1 MTNNEK
7 IQRAE
12 ELITE
17 ATKLLNEVKAD
28 KQTDIISFYKEFLS
42 GTIVKYYLTADS
54 EIKYTCTPFSF
65 DYATHPYRFYPTKEL
80 AEQAKVMKDFN
91 DKLLAFKY
99 CYDRDYEPDWNDI
112 EIEKWSVYFD
122 TDNNKYYYEASYVQC
137 CPNVVYFSCEIVAK
151 ECCKWL
157 NSLKE
162 NES

>member
-1 MTNNEK
+1 MTDNEK
-7 IQRAE
+7 IQKAE

-42 GTIVKYYLTADS
+42 GTIVKYYLTADF

-80 AEQAKVMKDFN
+80 AEQAKELKDFN

-99 CYDRDYEPDWNDI
+99 CYDRDYKPVFSGDYNNHAYFVCYNSTND
-112 EIEKWSVYFD
+112 
-122 TDNNKYYYEASYVQC
+122 KYDYYWDRVC
-137 CPNVVYFSCEIVAK
+137 RKNLVYFSKEEIAQK
-151 ECCKWL
+151 CCNWL
-157 NSLKE
+157 NSFKE
-162 NES
+162 EI